1 MLAPSL
7 DIGRLS
13 APGRLEISLFLEKF
27 SLIRLWKFPVPLRR
41 EFGCRLLNPRVDLTR
56 KSPVSREF
64 GAETGSQLTASSAK
78 QSGLCGPC
86 LICYHGSLGR
96 FFRLT
101 CSFFCRKC
109 FSQSLRPIS
118 ATWSRSKSRSVP
130 FVMVP
135 EESRLQPVGVCVMP
149 LRSIVN

>member
-64 GAETGSQLTASSAK
+64 GAETGSQLTASVS
-78 QSGLCGPC
+78 QTVR
-86 LICYHGSLGR
+86 SLWAMPDLLPWQPR
-96 FFRLT
+96 AFFLAHLL
-101 CSFFCRKC
+101 FLL
-109 FSQSLRPIS
+109 SQM
-118 ATWSRSKSRSVP
+118 
-130 FVMVP
+130 F
-135 EESRLQPVGVCVMP
+135 
-149 LRSIVN
+149 

>member
-64 GAETGSQLTASSAK
+64 GAETGSQLTASVS
-78 QSGLCGPC
+78 QTVR
-86 LICYHGSLGR
+86 SLWAMPDLLPWQPR
-96 FFRLT
+96 AFFLLT

>member
-64 GAETGSQLTASSAK
+64 GAETGSQLTAIRQPNS
-78 QSGLCGPC
+78 PV
-86 LICYHGSLGR
+86 
-96 FFRLT
+96 
-101 CSFFCRKC
+101 
-109 FSQSLRPIS
+109 
-118 ATWSRSKSRSVP
+118 SV
-130 FVMVP
+130 
-135 EESRLQPVGVCVMP
+135 GHA
-149 LRSIVN
+149 